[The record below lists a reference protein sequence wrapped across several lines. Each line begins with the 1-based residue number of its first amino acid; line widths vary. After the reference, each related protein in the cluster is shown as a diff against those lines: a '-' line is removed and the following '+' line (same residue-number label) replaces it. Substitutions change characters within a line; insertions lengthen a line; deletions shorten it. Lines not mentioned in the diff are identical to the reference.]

1 MTTPAILVFDDDA
14 DILAICQFVLDA
26 KGYKVIT
33 RSSCD
38 DVLNEILQA
47 NPAVIIMDN
56 KIPPVGGVTATKY
69 IKADKRT
76 AEIPVIFFSA
86 NTQIAQLAE
95 EAGADVYLQKPFDI
109 SELEQLL
116 EKILSEKKGLYH
128 KTV

>member
-1 MTTPAILVFDDDA
+1 MTTPTILVFDDDA
-14 DILAICQFVLDA
+14 DILAICQFVLNA
-26 KGYKVIT
+26 KGYEVIT
-33 RSSCD
+33 RPSCD
-38 DVLNEILQA
+38 DVLTEIAQN
-47 NPAVIIMDN
+47 NPGVIIMDN

-76 AEIPVIFFSA
+76 ADIPVIFFSA